1 MTGNP
6 DQVSLGTSK
15 LRATVKADGA
25 ELSSLQDAQG
35 RELLWQAEEAW
46 PRHSPVLFPIV
57 GRVKGDRLRIG
68 DASYPMGQ
76 HGFARDSRFTL
87 VEQDATGCRFLL
99 TDSEATRA
107 IYPFAF
113 RFEVA
118 YALHGATLAVTYAVT
133 NAGEGTLPFSVGA
146 HPAFCW
152 PLPGGAGKL
161 AHRIDFEQEEAG
173 PFFRLNEAG
182 LIDQTPHALPIHGRT
197 LGLREDLFRPS
208 AMILLNPAS
217 RRLRYSAPGSAP
229 GLEIAWQGFGQLGLW
244 MKPGA
249 DFLCIEP
256 WAGHAD
262 IDGYDV
268 DVWSKPGMEMLNAG
282 ETRRF
287 TWRVSITE

>member
-1 MTGNP
+1 MSGSA
-6 DQVSLGTSK
+6 DRISLGTPK
-15 LRATVKADGA
+15 LKAMVKAEGA
-25 ELSSLQDAQG
+25 ELTSLKDGEG
-35 RELLWQAEEAW
+35 RELLWQAEAAW

-57 GRVKGDRLRIG
+57 GKVKDDTLRIG
-68 DASYPMGQ
+68 EASFPMGQ

-87 VEQDATGCRFLL
+87 VEHDATGCRFLL
-99 TDSEATRA
+99 QDSEATRA
-107 IYPFAF
+107 VYPFAF

-118 YALHGATLAVTYAVT
+118 YALHGATLAVTYSVT

-146 HPAFCW
+146 HPAFRW
-152 PLPGGAGKL
+152 PLPGSAGKL
-161 AHRIDFEQEEAG
+161 AHRIEFEQEEAG
-173 PFFRLNEAG
+173 PFFRLNDKG
-182 LIDQTPHALPIHGRT
+182 LIDQTPHALPTHGRA

-217 RRLRYSAPGSAP
+217 RRLQYGAPGAP
-229 GLEIAWQGFGQLGLW
+229 GLEVAWQGFGQLGLW

-268 DVWSKPGMEMLNAG
+268 DLWSKPGIEMLNAG

-287 TWRVSITE
+287 TWRVSITN

>member
-1 MTGNP
+1 MSGSG
-6 DQVSLGTSK
+6 DRISLGTPK
-15 LRATVKADGA
+15 LKAVVKAEGA
-25 ELSSLQDAQG
+25 ELTSLKDGEG
-35 RELLWQAEEAW
+35 RELLWQAEAAW

-57 GRVKGDRLRIG
+57 GRVKDDRLRLG
-68 DASYPMGQ
+68 EASFPMGQ

-99 TDSEATRA
+99 ADSEATRA

-118 YALHGATLAVTYAVT
+118 YALHGATLAVTYSVT
-133 NAGEGTLPFSVGA
+133 NPGEGTLPFSVGA
-146 HPAFCW
+146 HPAFRW

-161 AHRIDFEQEEAG
+161 AHRIEFEQEEAG

-182 LIDQTPHALPIHGRT
+182 LIDQAPHALPTHGRT

-217 RRLRYSAPGSAP
+217 RRLHYGAPGAP
-229 GLEIAWQGFGQLGLW
+229 VLEVAWQGFGQLGLW

-256 WAGHAD
+256 WAGYAD
-262 IDGYDV
+262 IAGYEV
-268 DVWSKPGMEMLNAG
+268 DLWSKPGIEMLNAG

-287 TWRVSITE
+287 TWRVSVTE